1 MPPKLRHVATVS
13 CSCSQTSVIKGCTTA
28 RVKAI
33 NIQQRRLE
41 KGWSQE
47 ELARHSG
54 LSTRTIQRIE
64 GGQKAG
70 LESLKCLAAVFETSI
85 SALMQQQTM
94 TDKERADQPKQP
106 MINKIEREAIDFA
119 QSLLT
124 GPKKGQADPLSK
136 IEREAI
142 AYARNLL
149 RKFET

>member
-1 MPPKLRHVATVS
+1 M
-13 CSCSQTSVIKGCTTA
+13 
-28 RVKAI
+28 

-85 SALMQQQTM
+85 SALMQEQTM
-94 TDKERADQPKQP
+94 INSEQTDQPKQP
-106 MINKIEREAIDFA
+106 MINKIERDAIEFA

-124 GPKKGQADPLSK
+124 EPKKGQPDSLSK
-136 IEREAI
+136 IERDAI
-142 AYARNLL
+142 AYANKLL
-149 RKFET
+149 SMFKT

>member
-1 MPPKLRHVATVS
+1 M
-13 CSCSQTSVIKGCTTA
+13 
-28 RVKAI
+28 

-85 SALMQQQTM
+85 STLMQEQTM
-94 TDKERADQPKQP
+94 TDQKQPVDSKQP
-106 MINKIEREAIDFA
+106 MINKIERDAIEFA

-124 GPKKGQADPLSK
+124 EPEKGRADPLSK

-142 AYARNLL
+142 AYAKNLL
-149 RKFET
+149 SKFKT

>member
-1 MPPKLRHVATVS
+1 M
-13 CSCSQTSVIKGCTTA
+13 
-28 RVKAI
+28 

-70 LESLKCLAAVFETSI
+70 LESLKCLAAVFETSV
-85 SALMQQQTM
+85 SALMQEQTM
-94 TDKERADQPKQP
+94 PDQEQTDQPKQA
-106 MINKIEREAIDFA
+106 MINEIEREAIEFA
-119 QSLLT
+119 QSMLT
-124 GPKKGQADPLSK
+124 GPKQGHVDPLSK

-142 AYARNLL
+142 AYAKNLL
-149 RKFET
+149 SKFKT

>member
-1 MPPKLRHVATVS
+1 M
-13 CSCSQTSVIKGCTTA
+13 
-28 RVKAI
+28 

-85 SALMQQQTM
+85 STLMQEQAM
-94 TDKERADQPKQP
+94 TEQEQVDDSQQP
-106 MINKIEREAIDFA
+106 MINKIEREAIEFA
-119 QSLLT
+119 QSLLSE
-124 GPKKGQADPLSK
+124 PRKGKADPLSK
-136 IEREAI
+136 IERDAI

-149 RKFET
+149 SKFKT

>member
-1 MPPKLRHVATVS
+1 M
-13 CSCSQTSVIKGCTTA
+13 
-28 RVKAI
+28 

-64 GGQKAG
+64 SGQKAG

-85 SALMQQQTM
+85 STLMQEQTM
-94 TDKERADQPKQP
+94 TDQEQTEQSRQP
-106 MINKIEREAIDFA
+106 MINKIEREAIEFA
-119 QSLLT
+119 QTLLN
-124 GPKKGQADPLSK
+124 GPRKRQADPLSK

-142 AYARNLL
+142 AYAKKLL
-149 RKFET
+149 GMFKT

>member
-1 MPPKLRHVATVS
+1 M
-13 CSCSQTSVIKGCTTA
+13 
-28 RVKAI
+28 

-64 GGQKAG
+64 SGQKAG

-85 SALMQQQTM
+85 STLMQEQTM
-94 TDKERADQPKQP
+94 TDQQQTEQTRQP
-106 MINKIEREAIDFA
+106 MINKIEREAIEFA
-119 QSLLT
+119 QTLLNE
-124 GPKKGQADPLSK
+124 PRKGQADPLSK

-142 AYARNLL
+142 AYAKKLL
-149 RKFET
+149 GMFKI

>member
-1 MPPKLRHVATVS
+1 M
-13 CSCSQTSVIKGCTTA
+13 
-28 RVKAI
+28 

-41 KGWSQE
+41 NGWSQE
-47 ELARHSG
+47 ELARYSG

-85 SALMQQQTM
+85 SALMQEQTM
-94 TDKERADQPKQP
+94 TDQEQTDQAKQP
-106 MINKIEREAIDFA
+106 MINEIEREAIEFA
-119 QSLLT
+119 QSLLA

-142 AYARNLL
+142 SYAKNLL
-149 RKFET
+149 SKFKR

>member
-1 MPPKLRHVATVS
+1 M
-13 CSCSQTSVIKGCTTA
+13 
-28 RVKAI
+28 

-64 GGQKAG
+64 GGQRAG

-85 SALMQQQTM
+85 STLMQEQTM
-94 TDKERADQPKQP
+94 TDQEQADESKQP
-106 MINKIEREAIDFA
+106 MINKIEREAIEFA

-124 GPKKGQADPLSK
+124 EPKKGKADPLSK

-142 AYARNLL
+142 AYPKNLL
-149 RKFET
+149 SKFKT

>member
-1 MPPKLRHVATVS
+1 M
-13 CSCSQTSVIKGCTTA
+13 
-28 RVKAI
+28 

-85 SALMQQQTM
+85 SALMQEQTM
-94 TDKERADQPKQP
+94 TNPEQADQPKQP
-106 MINKIEREAIDFA
+106 MINKIERDAIEFA

-124 GPKKGQADPLSK
+124 EPKKGQADSLSK
-136 IEREAI
+136 IERDAI
-142 AYARNLL
+142 AYAKKLL
-149 RKFET
+149 SMFKT

>member
-1 MPPKLRHVATVS
+1 M
-13 CSCSQTSVIKGCTTA
+13 
-28 RVKAI
+28 

-64 GGQKAG
+64 SGQRAG

-85 SALMQQQTM
+85 SALMQEQIM
-94 TDKERADQPKQP
+94 TDQEQADQPKQP

-124 GPKKGQADPLSK
+124 EPKKGQADSLSK
-136 IEREAI
+136 VERKAI
-142 AYARNLL
+142 AYAKNLL
-149 RKFET
+149 KMFEK